1 MKPKVTV
8 YVPCHDYGRFLAQA
22 IDSVLRQSYD
32 DWELILVDDGSTDET
47 AVIADGYAARLPDR
61 IRILRH
67 SPARGLR
74 ACANLAL
81 EAARGDYVM
90 RLDADDFLDESA
102 LLVLATY
109 LDRRPDIGLV
119 YPNYTYVDEQG
130 SVLGVEQRKRIGEE
144 AGLLDLPAH
153 GAGTM
158 VRKRVLKSV
167 GGYDEA
173 YDRQD
178 GFELWLKVIH
188 RYGVANVSTPLF
200 YYRQHPTS
208 ISRDP
213 DRILAARQR
222 IKRALV
228 ERDSGAVKPRVGIVI
243 PARNAGGS
251 LPGIVLRAFA
261 GRPLIDYTLEAA
273 AQAGPWST
281 IFVTTDDDEVV
292 AHCRRRG
299 VAAGLRPP
307 ELSEPRARLS
317 EVTFDAV
324 TRLER
329 EQSIYVDIV
338 VVLSVHSPLRRPEH
352 IRKAADTLLLYDS
365 DSVVSVYEDYDL
377 HFVHGRHGLEPL
389 NRGMLQRLRLEREA
403 LYVDN
408 GSIKAL
414 WRDVLSASDLYGR
427 RVGHVVMP
435 WRESLQIKNAFDSW
449 LIEAIVKRGE
459 LACYSSPK
467 SG

>member
-22 IDSVLRQSYD
+22 VDSVRRQSYD
-32 DWELILVDDGSTDET
+32 DWELIIVDDGSTDET
-47 AVIADGYAARLPDR
+47 ASVTDGFRAGLGDRLR
-61 IRILRH
+61 VLRH

-109 LDRRPDIGLV
+109 LDRHPDVGLV

-130 SVLGVEQRKRIGEE
+130 ALLGVELRKRIGEE
-144 AGLLDLPAH
+144 VALLDLPAH

-167 GGYDEA
+167 GGYSEA
-173 YDRQD
+173 YDAQD
-178 GFELWLKVIH
+178 GVELWLKVIR
-188 RYGVANVSTPLF
+188 RYGVANVFTPLF
-200 YYRQHPTS
+200 FYRQHAAS
-208 ISRDP
+208 LSRDA

-228 ERDSGAVKPRVGIVI
+228 DRHDGPVKPRVGVVI
-243 PARNAGGS
+243 PARNTTGA
-251 LPGIVLRAFA
+251 LRGIVLTPVA
-261 GRPLIDYTLEAA
+261 GRPLIEYTVEAA
-273 AQAGPWST
+273 RQAGPWET
-281 IFVTTDDDEVV
+281 IFVTTDDAEV
-292 AHCRRRG
+292 AEHCRRLG

-307 ELSEPRARLS
+307 RLSETRAHLS
-317 EVTFDAV
+317 EVTDDAV
-324 TRLER
+324 RRLER
-329 EQSIYVDIV
+329 DEALYVDIV
-338 VVLSVHSPLRRPEH
+338 VVLSVHCPLRRPEH
-352 IRKAADTLLLYDS
+352 IRQAVDTLVLYDT

-377 HFVHGRHGLEPL
+377 HFVHGRDGLEPL

-408 GSIKAL
+408 GAIKTL
-414 WRDVLSASDLYGR
+414 WRDVLSPSDLYGR

-435 WRESLQIKNAFDSW
+435 WRESFQIKSPFDAW
-449 LIEAIVKRGE
+449 LIGEIITRGDP
-459 LACYSSPK
+459 ACYSSPK